1 MRVTSKRD
9 GLCRG
14 FSLIELLIVISIILS
29 LAAIAIPNAHK
40 QLMLAHEQ
48 AAIQEITTIHKAET
62 QYQAIYGRYAQSLAE
77 LGPPATGA
85 DGAAAANIIPKG
97 LADGTKSGYIFTLA
111 GSPTGYS
118 ISAVP
123 EAFGKTAGRTFF
135 SDQTMVI
142 RQNVTAEPASVS
154 SPELK

>member
-1 MRVTSKRD
+1 MRDSRP
-9 GLCRG
+9 RHG
-14 FSLIELLIVISIILS
+14 FSLIELLIVISIILI
-29 LAAIAIPNAHK
+29 LAAIAVPNAHK

-62 QYQAIYGRYAQSLAE
+62 QYQAIYGRYAQNLAE
-77 LGPPATGA
+77 LGPPAMGT
-85 DGAAAANIIPKG
+85 DSPAAANIIPRG
-97 LADGTKSGYIFTLA
+97 LADGSKSGYIFTLA

-123 EAFGKTAGRTFF
+123 EAFGNTASRTFF

-142 RQNVTAEPASVS
+142 RQTSTADPATVT